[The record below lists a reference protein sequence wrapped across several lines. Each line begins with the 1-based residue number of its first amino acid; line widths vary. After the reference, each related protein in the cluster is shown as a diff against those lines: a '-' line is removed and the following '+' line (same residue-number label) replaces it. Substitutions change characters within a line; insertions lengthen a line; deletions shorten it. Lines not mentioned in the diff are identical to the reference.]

1 MPPQAEHL
9 VVATE
14 PDEKSS
20 STTVATANRKTMG
33 ATTTP
38 EPTRQLGTRPVK
50 RTTTKTKNKGKRT
63 TASPAAATTTATS
76 EPAAARSAVA
86 PDHASPEADAPADAD
101 AGAGKAEV
109 RAACDF
115 LSSLLTQQLGPPAAA
130 RAMTRL
136 EAALVARYTGH
147 WFPAD
152 PERGSGF
159 RCISSM
165 PGKPDALIQAALAA
179 ELGSNAAVA
188 AAVELLPGA
197 GSFSIW
203 VDPGFVGMKV
213 GDGHAL
219 TPLYGSTGGPAQ
231 ARRPRSPSPPR
242 SQRSLSPNAT
252 SFSPT
257 AAKAAPSPPR
267 RMVDRQFQ
275 LREFQQQL
283 HQGQH
288 PGYTRFGWHAPT
300 ALVPP
305 VASN

>member
-9 VVATE
+9 GVGTE
-14 PDEKSS
+14 AEEKSP
-20 STTVATANRKTMG
+20 STTVAVANRKN

-38 EPTRQLGTRPVK
+38 EPTSQLGTMPAK
-50 RTTTKTKNKGKRT
+50 RTTTKTKNKGRRT
-63 TASPAAATTTATS
+63 TASSAAATTTATM
-76 EPAAARSAVA
+76 EPVVAPGPVPAAR
-86 PDHASPEADAPADAD
+86 PNADTPADI
-101 AGAGKAEV
+101 GAGQAEV

-115 LSSLLTQQLGPPAAA
+115 LGSLLTQQLDEPTVA
-130 RAMTRL
+130 RTMARL

-159 RCISSM
+159 RCISSV
-165 PGKPDALIQAALAA
+165 PGKPDAVIKAALAA
-179 ELGSNAAVA
+179 ELASNAAVNTA
-188 AAVELLPGA
+188 LDLLPGA

-219 TPLYGSTGGPAQ
+219 TPLFGSTKAHALG
-231 ARRPRSPSPPR
+231 RRPRSPSPPR

-267 RMVDRQFQ
+267 PIVDRHLQQ
-275 LREFQQQL
+275 FQQQF

-288 PGYTRFGWHAPT
+288 LGYTRFGWHTTT

>member
-86 PDHASPEADAPADAD
+86 PDHAPAAEADARADP
-101 AGAGKAEV
+101 GAGKAEV